1 MLTYVD
7 DSSDSIPLASLL
19 QHRYQLLSQGKD
31 PLNVQG
37 QEFAPSLIRV
47 FIERLSP
54 CRSGIVDQNVED

>member
-1 MLTYVD
+1 MLTHID
-7 DSSDSIPLASLL
+7 DSTDSVPLAALL

-47 FIERLSP
+47 FIQCLSP